1 MKVERDEKAAV
12 RPANMS
18 NVVIGLVIFVCSLFF
33 VFYLVPNHI
42 QEPPFL
48 QNPMMSPRFLPGIVG
63 WLTVV
68 FSLLLAFDGVFGK
81 VSTEQASQE
90 ENAPLLRWGAMVVAL
105 AIYLLCF
112 EALGAIIAGILAT
125 IILFVAHPVRT
136 WWLYTLA
143 IVLPVLVA
151 FIFIKVMNVPL
162 PLLFL

>member
-1 MKVERDEKAAV
+1 MKVERDVKAAV
-12 RPANMS
+12 RPANIG
-18 NVVIGLVIFVCSLFF
+18 NIAIGLVIFVCSLFF
-33 VFYLVPNHI
+33 VLYLVPNHI

-68 FSLLLAFDGVFGK
+68 FSLLLALDGVFGK
-81 VSTEQASQE
+81 ASTTQASQE
-90 ENAPLLRWGAMVVAL
+90 ENAPLLRWGALVVAL
-105 AIYLLCF
+105 VIYLLCF
-112 EALGAIIAGILAT
+112 EALGAIIAGVLAT
-125 IILFVAHPVRT
+125 LILFVAHPVRT

-143 IVLPVLVA
+143 IVFPALVA

>member
-12 RPANMS
+12 RPANMGS
-18 NVVIGLVIFVCSLFF
+18 VVIGVVIFVCSLFF
-33 VFYLVPNHI
+33 VFYLVPNYI

-63 WLTVV
+63 WLTVI

-81 VSTEQASQE
+81 PSIEQSSQE

-125 IILFVAHPVRT
+125 LILFIAHPIRT
-136 WWLYTLA
+136 WWQYSLA
-143 IVLPVLVA
+143 FVLPILVA
-151 FIFIKVMNVPL
+151 VIFINVMNVPL
-162 PLLFL
+162 PLLFF